1 MTVDWTE
8 VPLFD
13 LPPLPTAS
21 GDVFTVWNHWLETL
35 RYNSKTRVV
44 MSDKR
49 RKKIEAALKN
59 YDVQTCLDAING
71 CANSDF
77 HQGRNGRGTK
87 YDDIELILRDSE
99 HIERFSS
106 EFRETQDG
114 GF

>member
-1 MTVDWTE
+1 MTWEE

-13 LPPLPTAS
+13 LPPVP
-21 GDVFTVWNHWLETL
+21 GPNNDVMTVWEFWLETL

-49 RKKIEAALKN
+49 RRKIEKALEQ
-59 YDVQTCLDAING
+59 YDVQTCLDAISG
-71 CANSDF
+71 CAQSDF

-87 YDDIELILRDSE
+87 YDDIELILRDPE

-106 EFRETQDG
+106 EFRDSKEL